1 MLTWLLAMEGVGRV
15 FRPLQRNGP
24 AAPASARAHGPEFMG
39 LETCPAYPTPA
50 CRSSPPSHGTAHID
64 IVIGSTIYTLMP
76 HYGTVPAWDL
86 VVRQGREPG
95 ARYTALVNAHGHP
108 ACTCPDHQNRGTRC
122 KHLGA
127 LIAAGLLS

>member
-1 MLTWLLAMEGVGRV
+1 MSSVPDPRV
-15 FRPLQRNGP
+15 SVQP
-24 AAPASARAHGPEFMG
+24 AITR
-39 LETCPAYPTPA
+39 
-50 CRSSPPSHGTAHID
+50 HGTARLFIA
-64 IVIGSTIYTLMP
+64 IGSSLYALIP
-76 HYGTVPAWDL
+76 HHGTVPAWDL

-127 LIAAGLLS
+127 LLAAGLLSAPPAAPAPLPAPVPAAPARSRARRAKAVMS